1 MKANLSTNP
10 KKKIKVTAI
19 VGPTASGKTAFAVQY
34 AKEHNGE
41 IISADSRLVY
51 RGFDI
56 GTAKPTEE
64 ERQGILHHLIDIT
77 EPENDYSAFQY
88 VKDAEKAVF
97 DIISRDK
104 LPVITG
110 GTGLY
115 LKSFLEGYD
124 FPEMNTDYELRKEL
138 YKLNTEELY
147 KKLQKLDF
155 VTAEKIEKNDKKKI
169 IRSIEVIISL
179 KKPLSD
185 INKKKETPYEVE
197 WIGLNYP
204 RKELYERINKR
215 VDLMIE
221 KGLVEETERLLQKH
235 GAVPN
240 LVNTIG
246 YHEITEYLNGIL
258 TLEKAVEILKQNTR
272 NYAKRQLTWFR
283 KNNAI
288 KWNFYPEKLKK

>member
-1 MKANLSTNP
+1 M
-10 KKKIKVTAI
+10 
-19 VGPTASGKTAFAVQY
+19 
-34 AKEHNGE
+34 
-41 IISADSRLVY
+41 
-51 RGFDI
+51 
-56 GTAKPTEE
+56 
-64 ERQGILHHLIDIT
+64 
-77 EPENDYSAFQY
+77 
-88 VKDAEKAVF
+88 
-97 DIISRDK
+97 
-104 LPVITG
+104 
-110 GTGLY
+110 
-115 LKSFLEGYD
+115 EGYD
-124 FPEMNTDYELRKEL
+124 FPETDINYELRKEL
-138 YKLNTEELY
+138 YKSNAEELY

-197 WIGLNYP
+197 WIGRNYP
-204 RKELYERINKR
+204 RQELYERINKR

-221 KGLVEETERLLQKH
+221 KGLVEETKNLLQKY

-240 LVNTIG
+240 IVNTIG
-246 YHEITEYLNGIL
+246 YREITEYLNGII